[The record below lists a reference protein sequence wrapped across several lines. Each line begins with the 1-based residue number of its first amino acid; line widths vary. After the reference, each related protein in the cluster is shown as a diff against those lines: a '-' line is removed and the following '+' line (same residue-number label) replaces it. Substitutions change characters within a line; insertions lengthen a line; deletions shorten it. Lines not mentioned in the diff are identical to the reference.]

1 MMQELYRRGHE
12 FGVHSITHEEELSY
26 WQNGTEDVWA
36 GEMGDMRRMLSRWA
50 NIPLAEIYGS
60 RAPFLKL
67 GGNRQFSG
75 LAREGFLYDSTMVAP
90 LTNPP
95 YWPYPLAFSAPHRCY
110 GHSQKCPTRSHAVME
125 LVMNEIDPR
134 EEPGT
139 VDEQVSGCAMVDSCA
154 DIRSADSLYNILTH
168 NFIR

>member
-1 MMQELYRRGHE
+1 MLAERDGGCLGRGDGRR
-12 FGVHSITHEEELSY
+12 EEELS
-26 WQNGTEDVWA
+26 
-36 GEMGDMRRMLSRWA
+36 SWA

-95 YWPYPLAFSAPHRCY
+95 YWP
-110 GHSQKCPTRSHAVME
+110 
-125 LVMNEIDPR
+125 
-134 EEPGT
+134 
-139 VDEQVSGCAMVDSCA
+139 
-154 DIRSADSLYNILTH
+154 
-168 NFIR
+168 